1 MDVFC
6 SVIVPMYN
14 EEEVIEHT
22 YTRLKQVMDCTGENY
37 EIIFVND
44 GSRDRTE
51 EIVKSICRSDPHV
64 RLIQFSRNFGHQVAI
79 SAGMDYA
86 SGQSVVIIDAD
97 LQDPPEII
105 LEMIDKWQ
113 EGYQVVYGRRLMRK
127 GESVFKKVTAKLF
140 YRVLGKLTQVDI
152 PLDTGDFRLIDRQVC
167 DVMKGLKEK
176 NRFVRGLIGWAGFR
190 QTSVEYVREERFAG
204 VTKYPLRKMISFAAD
219 GITSFS
225 HKPLKIASYIGVTLS
240 LSSFVYLFV
249 VLLQK
254 WMELGTVPGWASIVA
269 INLFFNGIVLMLL
282 GVMGEYI
289 GRIYDESKDR
299 PLYIVREALGYDSR
313 DKRSVESSYA
323 SEEMRDQIEGYV
335 G

>member
-51 EIVKSICRSDPHV
+51 EIVKPISRSDPHV

-176 NRFVRGLIGWAGFR
+176 NRFIRGLVGWAGFR

-299 PLYIVREALGYDSR
+299 PLYIVREALGYHSR
-313 DKRSVESSYA
+313 DNRSVESSYA

>member
-1 MDVFC
+1 MDIFC

-22 YTRLKQVMDCTGENY
+22 YFRLKQVMDCTGENY
-37 EIIFVND
+37 EIIFIND
-44 GSRDRTE
+44 GSYDRTR
-51 EIVKSICRSDPHV
+51 EIVKSICISDPQV
-64 RLIQFSRNFGHQVAI
+64 RLVEFSRNFGHQVAI

-86 SGQSVVIIDAD
+86 AGQSVVIIDAD

-105 LEMIDKWQ
+105 LEMIEKWRD
-113 EGYQVVYGRRLMRK
+113 GYEVVYGKRSMRK
-127 GESVFKKVTAKLF
+127 GESAFKKVTAKLF
-140 YRVLGKLTQVDI
+140 YRVLGKLTNVHI
-152 PLDTGDFRLIDRQVC
+152 PLDTGDFRLIDRKVC
-167 DVMKGLKEK
+167 DVMKGLKER
-176 NRFVRGLIGWAGFR
+176 NRFIRGLVGWVGFR

-204 VTKYPLRKMISFAAD
+204 VTKYPLRKMVSFAVD

-225 HKPLKIASYIGVTLS
+225 HKPLKIASYIGVVLS
-240 LSSFVYLFV
+240 LSSFIYLFV
-249 VLLQK
+249 VLFQK
-254 WMELGTVPGWASIVA
+254 WLELGTIPGWASIVA

-299 PLYIVREALGYDSR
+299 PLYIVREALGY
-313 DKRSVESSYA
+313 RSLKDHSIEALHGSD
-323 SEEMRDQIEGYV
+323 EMRDPLEGYV

>member
-1 MDVFC
+1 MDIFC

-22 YTRLKQVMDCTGENY
+22 YVRLKQVMDCTGENY
-37 EIIFVND
+37 EIIFIND
-44 GSRDRTE
+44 GSYDRTG
-51 EIVKSICRSDPHV
+51 EIVKFICKSDPQV
-64 RLIQFSRNFGHQVAI
+64 RLIEFSRNFGHQVAI

-86 SGQSVVIIDAD
+86 SGQSIVIIDAD

-105 LEMIDKWQ
+105 LEMIEKWRD
-113 EGYQVVYGRRLMRK
+113 GYEVVYGKRSMRK
-127 GESVFKKVTAKLF
+127 GESAFKKVTAKLF
-140 YRVLGKLTQVDI
+140 YRVLGKLTNVHI
-152 PLDTGDFRLIDRQVC
+152 PLDTGDFRLIDRKVC
-167 DVMKGLKEK
+167 DVMKGLKER
-176 NRFVRGLIGWAGFR
+176 NRFIRGLVGWVGFR

-204 VTKYPLRKMISFAAD
+204 VTKYPLRKMLSFAVD

-225 HKPLKIASYIGVTLS
+225 HKPLKIASYIGVVLS
-240 LSSFVYLFV
+240 LSSFIYLFV

-254 WMELGTVPGWASIVA
+254 WLELGTVPGWASIVA

-299 PLYIVREALGYDSR
+299 PLYIVREAVGY
-313 DKRSVESSYA
+313 RSVKDHSIETLHGSD
-323 SEEMRDQIEGYV
+323 EMRDPLEGYV